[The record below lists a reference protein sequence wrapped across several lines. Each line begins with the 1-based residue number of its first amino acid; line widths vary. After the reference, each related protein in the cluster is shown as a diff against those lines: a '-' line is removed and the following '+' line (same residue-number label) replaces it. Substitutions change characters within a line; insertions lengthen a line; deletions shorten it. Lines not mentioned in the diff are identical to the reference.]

1 MKVCFV
7 GSGSIGRRHM
17 LNLYNICLD
26 RQEKLIIHVLRSQ
39 TKILCQELIPI
50 VNKEIFSVDE
60 MDSFYDAIFIC
71 NPTFK
76 HYSSI
81 EELKN
86 FSHFFFVEKP
96 VFNHT
101 GYKIRDLE
109 LPLENQYYVACP
121 LRYSRVLMRAREIL
135 KDKKVISAQ
144 AISSSYLPNWREGVD
159 YRQTYSANK
168 EQGGGVKI
176 DLIHEWDY
184 LVELFGYPD
193 TVFSFAG
200 KYSDLEITSDDIAV
214 YIAQYADK
222 LLELHLDYFGVIGE
236 RYLRVWTPS
245 EEYVFDILKSCVYRN
260 GECIE
265 RYEEDRN
272 EMYIREMECFMEF
285 VNGNC
290 QSSNSLEHALS
301 VMRIAESLDMN
312 DIENFRFM

>member
-17 LNLYNICLD
+17 LNLYSLCVK
-26 RQEKLIIHVLRSQ
+26 RQEHLIIHVLRSCVG
-39 TKILCQELIPI
+39 KNLSPDLAAIVDKEL
-50 VNKEIFSVDE
+50 FSVTE
-60 MDSFYDAIFIC
+60 MDSFYDALFIC
-71 NPTFK
+71 NPTYK
-76 HYSSI
+76 HYTTI
-81 EELKN
+81 TELQN
-86 FSHFFFVEKP
+86 RSHYFFVEKP
-96 VFNHT
+96 VFERSD
-101 GYKIRDLE
+101 YRIEDLR
-109 LPLENQYYVACP
+109 LPKENQYYVACP
-121 LRYSRVLMRAREIL
+121 LRYSSVLMRAREIL

-159 YRQTYSANK
+159 YRQTYSANR

-193 TVFSFAG
+193 KVFSFAG

-222 LLELHLDYFGVIGE
+222 LLELHLDYFGVTGE
-236 RYLRVWTPS
+236 RYLRVWTSS
-245 EEYVFDILKSCVYRN
+245 EEYVFDVLKSCVYRN

-272 EMYIREMECFMEF
+272 EMYIREMEYFMEF

-290 QSSNSLEHALS
+290 QNNNSLEHALK
-301 VMRIAESLDMN
+301 VMGIAEN
-312 DIENFRFM
+312 VK

>member
-17 LNLYNICLD
+17 LNLYSLCVK
-26 RQEKLIIHVLRSQ
+26 RQEHLIIHVLRNCVGKNLSPDLAAIVD
-39 TKILCQELIPI
+39 KEL
-50 VNKEIFSVDE
+50 FSVTE
-60 MDSFYDAIFIC
+60 MDSFYDALFIC
-71 NPTFK
+71 NPTYK
-76 HYSSI
+76 HYTTI
-81 EELKN
+81 TELQN
-86 FSHFFFVEKP
+86 RSHYFFVEKP
-96 VFNHT
+96 VFERSD
-101 GYKIRDLE
+101 YRIEDLR
-109 LPLENQYYVACP
+109 LPKENQYYVACP
-121 LRYSRVLMRAREIL
+121 LRYSSVLMRAREIL

-159 YRQTYSANK
+159 YRQTYSANR

-193 TVFSFAG
+193 KVFSFAG

-222 LLELHLDYFGVIGE
+222 LLELHLDYFGVTGE
-236 RYLRVWTPS
+236 RYLRVWTSS
-245 EEYVFDILKSCVYRN
+245 EEYVFDVLKSCVYRN

-272 EMYIREMECFMEF
+272 EMYIREMEYFLEF

-290 QSSNSLEHALS
+290 QSSNDLEHALK

-312 DIENFRFM
+312 DIKNF

>member
-7 GSGSIGRRHM
+7 GCGSIGRRHM
-17 LNLYNICLD
+17 LNLYNICLK
-26 RQEKLIIHVLRSQ
+26 RQEKLIVHALRSR
-39 TKILCQELIPI
+39 TKILCQELTPI
-50 VNKEIFSVDE
+50 VNREMFSIDE

-76 HYSSI
+76 HYTTI
-81 EELKN
+81 TELQN

-96 VFNHT
+96 VFEHSD
-101 GYKIRDLE
+101 YRLEDLR
-109 LPLENQYYVACP
+109 LPKENQYYVACP
-121 LRYSRVLMRAREIL
+121 LRYSSVLMSAREIL

-159 YRQTYSANK
+159 YRQTYSANR

-193 TVFSFAG
+193 KVFSFAG

-214 YIAQYADK
+214 YIAQYTDK
-222 LLELHLDYFGVIGE
+222 LLELHLDYFGMTGQ
-236 RYLRVWTPS
+236 RYLRVWTSS

-265 RYEEDRN
+265 HYEEDRN
-272 EMYIREMECFMEF
+272 EMYIREMEYFMEF
-285 VNGNC
+285 VKGDF
-290 QSSNSLEHALS
+290 QSSNSLEHALT
-301 VMRIAESLDMN
+301 VMKIAEN
-312 DIENFRFM
+312 VKRC